1 MSDWSP
7 LNGAYVPRYAEA
19 RLRVA
24 LSDTR
29 IVALVGPRQA
39 GKTTLAR
46 RLAASDKRPV
56 ITLDD
61 SEVREF
67 AQEDPIGFLQGLSNV
82 VIDEIQRAPNLIL
95 EIKREVD
102 ERPEPGRFLITG
114 SVDLLRT
121 SSSPDSLAGRVETV
135 ELLPFSQTELSQVP
149 DLRFLERAFNCEFPR
164 LQSTSHTPDLIAR
177 VIGGG
182 YPMALSRKDPARR
195 RTWLREYARVL
206 TNRDISDIANI
217 NKPNEMDRLLTY
229 TAFTS
234 GQLLNFARLGSQI
247 GVDPHTAER
256 WLDLFEQMF
265 LLRRIP
271 AWHRN
276 DLKRL
281 VKTPKLHFLDSGLLA
296 ALQRVGTEEIAANR
310 QRLGPLLESFVY
322 SELVKAISYSDDDI
336 NIFHFRINGGAE
348 VDFVLERPS
357 GSIVGIEVKASATVH
372 PQDFRGLQNL
382 ADRTGQRFACGIL
395 LHNGNRIQQFAPK
408 FYAMPFNA
416 LWMD

>member
-1 MSDWSP
+1 MSDWTP
-7 LNGAYVPRYAEA
+7 LNGAYVPRHAET
-19 RLRVA
+19 RLRLA

-46 RLAASDKRPV
+46 RLAASDKRPL

-61 SEVREF
+61 SDTREF
-67 AQEDPIGFLQGLSNV
+67 AEEDPIGFLQGFTNV

-102 ERPEPGRFLITG
+102 KHPEPGRFLITG
-114 SVDLLRT
+114 SVDLLRA
-121 SSSPDSLAGRVETV
+121 SISPDSLAGRVETV
-135 ELLPFSQTELSQVP
+135 ELLPLSQAELSQVP
-149 DLRFLERAFNCEFPR
+149 EPRFLERAFNCEFPR
-164 LQSTSHTPDLIAR
+164 LESISDTPDLIER

-182 YPMALSRKDPARR
+182 FPMALSREDPARR
-195 RTWLREYARVL
+195 RSWLREYVRVL
-206 TNRDISDIANI
+206 TNRDISDIANV
-217 NKPNEMDRLLTY
+217 NKPNEMARLLTY
-229 TAFTS
+229 AAFTS
-234 GQLLNFARLGSQI
+234 GQLLNFSRLGSQI

-256 WLDLFEQMF
+256 WLDLFEHLF
-265 LLRRIP
+265 LLRRVP

-281 VKTPKLHFLDSGLLA
+281 IKTSKLHFLDSGLLA
-296 ALQRVGTEEIAANR
+296 ALQRVDTEEIAANR
-310 QRLGPLLESFVY
+310 KRLGPLLESFVY
-322 SELVKAISYSDDDI
+322 SELAKAISCNDDDI
-336 NIFHFRINGGAE
+336 NVFHFRIKGGAE

-372 PQDFRGLQNL
+372 PQDFNGLHNL
-382 ADRTGQRFACGIL
+382 ASRTGQRFACGIL

-408 FYAMPFNA
+408 FYAMPFKM
-416 LWMD
+416 LWSN